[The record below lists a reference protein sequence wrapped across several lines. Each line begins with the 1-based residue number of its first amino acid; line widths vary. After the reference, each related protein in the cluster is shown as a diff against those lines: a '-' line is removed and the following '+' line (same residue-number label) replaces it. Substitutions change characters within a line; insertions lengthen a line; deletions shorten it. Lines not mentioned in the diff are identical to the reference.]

1 MDSEAGEDDVR
12 MEPYRIDFARP
23 DVKTLVHNFTVVDMH
38 YHTCHSDGKNRVAT
52 IAKKLRHFGIGIAIT
67 DHNEIRGAVEMDKY
81 KDVLSIPGIEVT
93 SLEGSH
99 LLVYF
104 YRVSDLKSFYR
115 DIVKPNMGNEK
126 MSSIS
131 MQMEDIIRNTKK
143 YKSLSILPH
152 PYSAAYTG
160 VCNSFF
166 DQGRLDRIFRMVDG
180 VEVIN
185 AGNLNKWN
193 LKCAVL
199 GFNLQKA
206 LTGGSDGHLLSH
218 LGKAVSYAKCR
229 PDRKSFLDSVRKC
242 KNRIVGKEIDILKKM
257 TSNGYKLKT
266 NFRNYPHLVEK
277 NLRYSYSVFN
287 AKSKNLKENFQRN
300 RNERAERK
308 RRA

>member
-1 MDSEAGEDDVR
+1 
-12 MEPYRIDFARP
+12 MEPYRIDFTRP
-23 DVKTLVHNFTVVDMH
+23 DLKTLVKNFTVVDMH
-38 YHTCHSDGKNRVAT
+38 FHTCHSDGKNRVAT
-52 IAKKLRHFGIGIAIT
+52 IAKKLKHFGIGVAIT
-67 DHNEIRGAVEMDKY
+67 DHNDIRGAVEMDRCR
-81 KDVLSIPGIEVT
+81 DVLSIPGIEVT

-104 YRVSDLKSFYR
+104 YRVADLKSFFR
-115 DIVKPNMGNEK
+115 DVVKPNMGNEK

-131 MQMEDIIRNTKK
+131 LEMEDIIKKTKK

-160 VCNSFF
+160 VCNSYF
-166 DQGRLDRIFRMVDG
+166 DAEKRNRVFRMADG

-185 AGNLNKWN
+185 AGNLHRWN

-199 GFNLQKA
+199 GFNLQKV

-218 LGKAVSYAKCR
+218 LGKAVSYAECR
-229 PDRKSFLDSVRKC
+229 PDRKSFLDTLRKG
-242 KNRIVGKEIDILKKM
+242 KNRVVGKEIDILKKV

-266 NFRNYPHLVEK
+266 NFKNYPDLVEK
-277 NLRYSYSVFN
+277 NLRYSYSVLN
-287 AKSKNLKENFQRN
+287 AKSKNFKENFQRSM
-300 RNERAERK
+300 NERADRK